1 MVAGPDAMQQVL
13 HTGGGVGDAELLLDP
28 GPHLLGIVE
37 DPRGDLLPELL
48 DLGRSEPTGIAPVVQ
63 GTELIQALVA
73 VDAEPVPDLATG
85 DTQQLGDLFPSA
97 SFIDP
102 EEGRET
108 LEDATL
114 AGLTP
119 PLQDLLALLDIQ
131 CDGLHHLP
139 PSRWL
144 RL

>member
-1 MVAGPDAMQQVL
+1 MQQVL

-37 DPRGDLLPELL
+37 GPRGDLLPELL
-48 DLGRSEPTGIAPVVQ
+48 DLGRSKPTAIAPVVQ
-63 GTELIQALVA
+63 GTQWIQALVA
-73 VDAEPVPDLATG
+73 GDTKPVPELAAE

-102 EEGRET
+102 EEGGET

-114 AGLTP
+114 AGLSS
-119 PLQDLLALLDIQ
+119 PLQDLLAL
-131 CDGLHHLP
+131 
-139 PSRWL
+139 
-144 RL
+144 